1 MVMLVAVGLIYRLLS
16 TGQGTS
22 HHTIQIDKQHK
33 QCLLVLISLQTA
45 FLVFI
50 TITGK
55 LCELCFISRIS
66 WACAALK
73 SP

>member
-1 MVMLVAVGLIYRLLS
+1 MAMLVAAGLIYRLLS

-22 HHTIQIDKQHK
+22 HHTIQINKEHQ
-33 QCLLVLISLQTA
+33 QCLLVLIYLQNA
-45 FLVFI
+45 LLVFI

-55 LCELCFISRIS
+55 LCELCFISRIP